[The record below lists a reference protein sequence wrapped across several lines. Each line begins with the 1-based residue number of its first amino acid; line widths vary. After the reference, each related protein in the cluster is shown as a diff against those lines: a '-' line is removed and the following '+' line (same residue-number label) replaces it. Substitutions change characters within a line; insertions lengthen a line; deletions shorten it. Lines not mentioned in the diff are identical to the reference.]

1 MYTEEMNENLIKI
14 EILAPPPS
22 NTVYILLDR
31 TLFWLLIVVPF
42 SL

>member
-14 EILAPPPS
+14 EILAPPS

-31 TLFWLLIVVPF
+31 TLFWLLIVVSF